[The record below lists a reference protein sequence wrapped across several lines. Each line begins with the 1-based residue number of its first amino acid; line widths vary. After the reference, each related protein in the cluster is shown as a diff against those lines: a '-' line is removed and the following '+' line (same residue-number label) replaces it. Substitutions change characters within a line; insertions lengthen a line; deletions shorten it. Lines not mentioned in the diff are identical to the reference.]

1 VPLARVGEKDLSGVI
16 LVLVAGIEIVP
27 TRTAGLTPWKGSG
40 FGMFST
46 TDSADRRALNEVARG
61 GASEPEDASP

>member
-1 VPLARVGEKDLSGVI
+1 VACRGAGVI
-16 LVLVAGIEIVP
+16 LDLVDGIEIVP

-46 TDSADRRALNEVARG
+46 NDRRALNEVARG
-61 GASEPEDASP
+61 GASEREDASA